1 MTDRPIDGIKQPST
15 AQQHGLPTFTR
26 IPGYPDTRIP
36 EYYCTSHTIPPED
49 PEDSGAPG
57 TRRFRPEDANG
68 LLSGVLKS
76 EGRDGSDEDPPPIT
90 L

>member
-1 MTDRPIDGIKQPST
+1 M
-15 AQQHGLPTFTR
+15 PTFTR
-26 IPGYPDTRIP
+26 IPD
-36 EYYCTSHTIPPED
+36 YYCTSHTIPPED